1 MLNALQELPPKFLAM
16 YRTLSSLPP
25 PETLP
30 AAVDLSEPGKRQW
43 ETSKTGY
50 MNWAL
55 GRLLVKGGAKEGVG
69 HGAVDKID
77 QAASEIGTGEEL
89 RSALHAVGAI
99 KRDLAA
105 VLPPEGDV
113 EDRMEE

>member
-1 MLNALQELPPKFLAM
+1 MLNTLQELPTKFLEM

-43 ETSKTGY
+43 ETSKIGY
-50 MNWAL
+50 MNWVL
-55 GRLLVKGGAKEGVG
+55 GRLLVKGEESKGVG
-69 HGAVDKID
+69 HGAVDKMD
-77 QAASEIGTGEEL
+77 LTASEIGTGEEL
-89 RSALHAVGAI
+89 RCALDAVGAI

-113 EDRMEE
+113 EDRMEK